1 MKIAIKIAILVE
13 GDTEAAFRQ
22 KLVDFLK
29 SHLGQNMPKLKF
41 IPQQGRIPK
50 EGKLKRMVEN
60 LLDNDDYDAV
70 IALTDVYTGTND
82 FQTAADAKAKMTNW
96 VGNNPKFYPHTALHD
111 FEAWLLPYWD
121 TIQQMAKHNLSA
133 PSGSPE
139 RVNHNNP
146 PAERIKDIFRSGKCS
161 RHYNKPI
168 DGKAILKNND
178 LMVAIQACPELKAVV
193 NRIISLCDETKVIP

>member
-1 MKIAIKIAILVE
+1 
-13 GDTEAAFRQ
+13 
-22 KLVDFLK
+22 
-29 SHLGQNMPKLKF
+29 
-41 IPQQGRIPK
+41 
-50 EGKLKRMVEN
+50 MVEN

-70 IALTDVYTGTND
+70 MALTDVYTGTND
-82 FQTAADAKAKMTNW
+82 FQNAADAKAKMTNW

-111 FEAWLLPYWD
+111 FEAWLIPYWD
-121 TIQQMAKHNLSA
+121 TIQKLAKHNLSA

-146 PAERIKDIFRSGKCS
+146 PAERIKDIFRRGKCS

-178 LMVAIQACPELKAVV
+178 LMDAIQACPELKAFV
-193 NRIISLCDETKVIP
+193 NRIIFLCDETKVIP